1 MDTKFA
7 AFNVHSKNGQA
18 DMDDDEDLRHPVN
31 RFRMLSR
38 KITNKDDEDS
48 DDSDAEGF
56 SLDLPISVVSH
67 TSSLTT
73 AVRGDALTTLPQ
85 RVTPSSLPSSSE
97 RTPSPVL
104 GSRYNDMTLLGM
116 PERVN
121 FDHQSN
127 KRIRCSSNLRERA
140 NGQSSGADKG
150 NTCVI
155 KMDEVVKSES
165 CKDSIQV
172 NERNE
177 GVMKIAG
184 DAASSRLEIDL
195 PNDTEKQ
202 GGELS
207 GCLRGKVT
215 RQSTSPFPQR
225 QSEPQMQKPEPQLCQ
240 EQQYQQAIG
249 EDRGEPEQPACQRP
263 TQNYDHSTPHKQQL
277 NQDPLD
283 SHHQQSQ
290 NTRQQECQQE
300 QQEESYPLK
309 RQKQVCT
316 QQHSQDCNQTLSH
329 QQPAP
334 FIEQPQLEEP
344 QRTQKGPLAHQQQ
357 PHQPLGHK
365 KSPRGEQSQ
374 QLKRQ
379 IQQERQVQEHEE
391 GQQEKNRDHHKQ
403 QQEQQQDRIPHGT
416 DKEDASGREQG
427 ADNFDD
433 MRRNINLKLKEAT
446 AGSDKV
452 SALWVDAL
460 KDAVDVQ
467 TRLLRNDR
475 YVAHEVRI
483 RQLKNYVREVRAMYG
498 LKGRREEGSGEPM
511 EGIEPVG

>member
-18 DMDDDEDLRHPVN
+18 EMDDDLRRPVN

-38 KITNKDDEDS
+38 KVTNKDDEDS

-56 SLDLPISVVSH
+56 SLDLPISIVSH
-67 TSSLTT
+67 TSCLTK
-73 AVRGDALTTLPQ
+73 AVR
-85 RVTPSSLPSSSE
+85 S
-97 RTPSPVL
+97 
-104 GSRYNDMTLLGM
+104 
-116 PERVN
+116 

-140 NGQSSGADKG
+140 HGQFSGAG
-150 NTCVI
+150 GEITCVI

-165 CKDSIQV
+165 CEDSIQV

-184 DAASSRLEIDL
+184 DAASSRLEINL
-195 PNDTEKQ
+195 PKDTEKQ

-207 GCLRGKVT
+207 GCLRGNIT
-215 RQSTSPFPQR
+215 RQSTSPYPQR
-225 QSEPQMQKPEPQLCQ
+225 QSEPQMQEPEPQLCQ
-240 EQQYQQAIG
+240 EPQYPQAIG
-249 EDRGEPEQPACQRP
+249 EDRGEPEQPLCQRP
-263 TQNYDHSTPHKQQL
+263 TQNHDLLTPHKQQL

-283 SHHQQSQ
+283 SHRQQSQ
-290 NTRQQECQQE
+290 NTHQQECPQE
-300 QQEESYPLK
+300 QHEESHPLK

-344 QRTQKGPLAHQQQ
+344 QRTQNPLAHQQQ
-357 PHQPLGHK
+357 PRQPLGHK
-365 KSPRGEQSQ
+365 KNPRGEQSQ

-379 IQQERQVQEHEE
+379 IQQDRQVQEHEE
-391 GQQEKNRDHHKQ
+391 GQQEKNRDQHKQ
-403 QQEQQQDRIPHGT
+403 QQQQQQDRIPHGT

-433 MRRNINLKLKEAT
+433 MCRSVNLKLKEAT
-446 AGSDKV
+446 AGSDKL
-452 SALWVDAL
+452 SSLWVDAL

-475 YVAHEVRI
+475 YVAHVVRI
-483 RQLKNYVREVRAMYG
+483 RQLKDYVRELRAMYG
-498 LKGRREEGSGEPM
+498 LKGRREVESVEPM
-511 EGIEPVG
+511 EDIEPVG